1 MPEPEIASDQL
12 YEFRKTLRKLKAYR
26 GAGTQLVSV
35 YVSADYPIN
44 EVSGRIREEI
54 NQAGNIKS
62 KQTRNNVQDALERI
76 VNVLKGFRKTPKNG
90 LVIFSGNLSDD
101 PSRTD
106 MKTFYFEPINRLET
120 NMYRC
125 DSIFWLEPLEK
136 MINNRD
142 AYGIVVLDG
151 SDATLA
157 ILQGTEL
164 RVVDKIHNLGHS
176 KIKGGGQSA
185 NRYSRLIE
193 EGKEYYHK
201 KVGEAMD
208 SLFLGKVK
216 GVIVGG
222 PGPIK
227 EYFLKQNTFNYQLK
241 VLGVVDTG
249 YVDEHGARE
258 VLAKAGDLI
267 AGQEAVKEKKF
278 FDEFMKTI
286 IKSEKAVY
294 GLSQTLDAIATKRA
308 SLVLV
313 SEEAPFSVVHYKC
326 PSCDTEESRTFEK
339 DLSEKTITCPKCGS
353 LMNQIDVA
361 PIAEYIIEICRK
373 AGIRVEVISVNTS
386 EGQQFLNGFGG
397 IGAILKY

>member
-1 MPEPEIASDQL
+1 MPEISSDQL

-26 GAGTQLVSV
+26 GDGTQLVSV

-44 EVSGRIREEI
+44 EVSGRIREEV

-76 VNVLKGFRKTPKNG
+76 INVLKGFRKTPPNG

-106 MKTFYFEPINRLET
+106 MKTFYFEPISRLET
-120 NMYRC
+120 NLYRC
-125 DSIFWLEPLEK
+125 DSVFWLEPLEK
-136 MINNRD
+136 MVSSRD

-157 ILQGTEL
+157 LLQGTEL
-164 RVVDKIHNLGHS
+164 RIVDKIHNLAHS
-176 KIKGGGQSA
+176 KVRKGGQSA
-185 NRYSRLIE
+185 NRYARLIE

-201 KVGEAMD
+201 KIGEAMD
-208 SLFLGKVK
+208 SLFVGKVK
-216 GVIVGG
+216 GIIIGG

-227 EYFLKQNTFNYQLK
+227 EYFLKEKTFNYQLK
-241 VLGVVDTG
+241 VIGVVDTG

-258 VLAKAGDLI
+258 VLEKAGDLI
-267 AGQEAVKEKKF
+267 KDQEAVKEKRF
-278 FDEFMKTI
+278 FDEFMKTV

-294 GLSQTLDAIATKRA
+294 GLEQTLGVIANKRA
-308 SLVLV
+308 QLVLV
-313 SEEAPFSVVHYKC
+313 SEEAPFSVVHFKC
-326 PSCDTEESRTFEK
+326 PSCDTEEPRTYEK
-339 DLSEKTITCPKCGS
+339 DREEKTTKCLKCGS
-353 LMNQIDVA
+353 SMNQVDVA
-361 PIAEYIIEICRK
+361 PLAEYIIELCRA
-373 AGIRVEVISVNTS
+373 AGIKVEVISTNTS
-386 EGQQFLNGFGG
+386 EGQQFLNGFSG

>member
-1 MPEPEIASDQL
+1 MPEISSDQL

-44 EVSGRIREEI
+44 EVSGRIREEV

-76 VNVLKGFRKTPKNG
+76 ISVLKGFRKTPPNG

-101 PSRTD
+101 PSRND
-106 MKTFYFEPINRLET
+106 MKIFYFEPISRLET

-125 DSIFWLEPLEK
+125 DSSFWLEPLEK
-136 MINNRD
+136 MVNSRD
-142 AYGIVVLDG
+142 SYGIVVLDG

-164 RVVDKIHNLGHS
+164 RVLDKIHNLAHS
-176 KIKGGGQSA
+176 KVRKGGQSA
-185 NRYSRLIE
+185 NRYAHLIE

-201 KVGEAMD
+201 KIGEAMD
-208 SLFLGKVK
+208 SLFVGKVK

-227 EYFLKQNTFNYQLK
+227 EYFLKERRFNYQLH
-241 VLGVVDTG
+241 VIGVVDTG
-249 YVDEHGARE
+249 YTDEHGARE
-258 VLAKAGDLI
+258 VIEKAGDLI
-267 AGQEAVKEKKF
+267 KDQEAVKEKRF

-308 SLVLV
+308 QLVLV
-313 SEEAPFSVVHYKC
+313 SEEAPFSVVHFKC
-326 PSCDTEESRTFEK
+326 PSCDNEESRTYEK
-339 DLSEKTITCPKCGS
+339 DTEEKATKCPKCGS
-353 LMNQIDVA
+353 LMNQVDIA
-361 PIAEYIIEICRK
+361 PIAEYIIELCRA
-373 AGIRVEVISVNTS
+373 AGIKVEVISTDTS
-386 EGQQFLNGFGG
+386 EGQQFLNGFSG
-397 IGAILKY
+397 IGAILRY